1 MAEHVEAR
9 GGVYGGGHG
18 AGIERVANSEG
29 RLEVAV
35 RDAGFGTLGD
45 EVENSGAGCF
55 RASAGRGWNG
65 DEGEE
70 GFAYGKTFAQGSIDE
85 VEKVVVFT
93 S

>member
-1 MAEHVEAR
+1 VAEHVEAR
-9 GGVYGGGHG
+9 RGVYGGGHG
-18 AGIERVANSEG
+18 AGIERVADPKG
-29 RLEVAV
+29 GLEVAV
-35 RDAGFGTLGD
+35 RDAGLGTLGD

-55 RASAGRGWNG
+55 RASAGRGRNS
-65 DEGEE
+65 DEWEE